1 MGRLKVQKN
10 YTVLKVG
17 AFEEAAK
24 QLAEATET
32 INAVHAKLLESK
44 KKELEVP
51 HFANFAEALRRINVF
66 SSGCQQ
72 AFQAAALRDQV
83 K

>member
-1 MGRLKVQKN
+1 VQKN
-10 YTVLKVG
+10 YTVLKTG
-17 AFEEAAK
+17 AFEEAAR
-24 QLAEATET
+24 QLAEATDT

-44 KKELEVP
+44 KQELEVP

-72 AFQAAALRDQV
+72 AIQDQALRDQV

>member
-1 MGRLKVQKN
+1 MQKN
-10 YTVLKVG
+10 YTILKTG

-32 INAVHAKLLESK
+32 IRAVHAKLEDSNRS
-44 KKELEVP
+44 ELEVP

-66 SSGCQQ
+66 SAGCQQ
-72 AFQAAALRDQV
+72 AIQAAALKDQI

>member
-1 MGRLKVQKN
+1 MQKN
-10 YTVLKVG
+10 FTVLKIG
-17 AFEEAAK
+17 AFEEAAR
-24 QLAEATET
+24 QLAEATDT
-32 INAVHAKLLESK
+32 INAVHAKLLEAK

-72 AFQAAALRDQV
+72 AIQDEALRDQV

>member
-1 MGRLKVQKN
+1 MQKN
-10 YTVLKVG
+10 YTVLKG
-17 AFEEAAK
+17 
-24 QLAEATET
+24 
-32 INAVHAKLLESK
+32 HAKLLESK

-72 AFQAAALRDQV
+72 AIQDQALRDQV